1 MRQPLFEGLP
11 CIITAS
17 PDGAPMYRKMGFVEE
32 DSVVW
37 KGSDGTVLRTEPV
50 MVATRQTLG

>member
-1 MRQPLFEGLP
+1 
-11 CIITAS
+11 
-17 PDGAPMYRKMGFVEE
+17 MYRKMGFVEE

-37 KGSDGTVLRTEPV
+37 KGPDGTVLRTEPV